1 MESAA
6 ATAAAGAENAGTV
19 LTMPETLEKLDRVK
33 VFSIVRILPN
43 GMKDT
48 CASSSGEIC
57 FYTDAADAT
66 AALDELKRSEPDAKL
81 RLELVALGRAFALVQ
96 GLMGLR
102 APSPARLHF
111 SRSTVAAEG
120 EAGVPEHLRDR
131 MRSAGTFPLF
141 YAEDIGSHRVT
152 PVFFSRDDLLAQWVK
167 GGNTAETL
175 PPITVTDLRIVV
187 ARTLQEPGDWKPLV
201 LIPPSGSAELVKA
214 LADRA
219 SSEAAIGQGFVRGAE
234 LLAKVEHEVALA
246 DGDVPPP
253 LTAGEGLKI

>member
-1 MESAA
+1 MQ
-6 ATAAAGAENAGTV
+6 NAGTV

-33 VFSIVRILPN
+33 FFNIVRILPD

-48 CASSSGEIC
+48 CASSSGEIY
-57 FYTDAADAT
+57 FYADAADAT
-66 AALDELKRSEPDAKL
+66 AALDELKRSEPDARL
-81 RLELVALGRAFALVQ
+81 RLELVPLGRAFALVQ
-96 GLMGLR
+96 GLMGLK
-102 APSPARLHF
+102 APSPTRLHF

-141 YAEDIGSHRVT
+141 YAENIGSQRVT

-167 GGNTAETL
+167 GGNAAETL
-175 PPITVTDLRIVV
+175 PPVTVTDLRVVV

-201 LIPPSGSAELVKA
+201 LIPPSASAELVKA
-214 LADRA
+214 LSETA
-219 SSEAAIGQGFVRGAE
+219 SSEAAIGHGFVRGAQ
-234 LLAKVEHEVALA
+234 LLARVEHEVALA

-253 LTAGEGLKI
+253 LTAGDGLQI